1 MEEQL
6 VLSVSIVYT
15 TIENKTQASL
25 IIREL
30 IDTDLVLCSNIIDN
44 VNSIFKWE
52 EEIKTENECI
62 VIMKCLA
69 ENSKKIVDRLK
80 DSQIV
85 NYVFF
90 RIPVLGYV
98 LYDMWEYIYKYN

>member
-6 VLSVSIVYT
+6 VLSVNIVYT

-25 IIREL
+25 IVRKL

-52 EEIKTENECI
+52 EKIKTENECI
-62 VIMKCLA
+62 VIIKCLA
-69 ENSKKIVDRLK
+69 ENSEKIID
-80 DSQIV
+80 IIEEIHP
-85 NYVFF
+85 YE
-90 RIPVLGYV
+90 IPCIFSMTINQCNSKFLN
-98 LYDMWEYIYKYN
+98 WIN

>member
-6 VLSVSIVYT
+6 VLSVNIVYT

-25 IIREL
+25 IVREL

-69 ENSKKIVDRLK
+69 ENSKKIVDK
-80 DSQIV
+80 IEEIHP
-85 NYVFF
+85 YE
-90 RIPVLGYV
+90 IPCIFSININQCNSKFLN
-98 LYDMWEYIYKYN
+98 WIN